1 MNKLKNIS
9 SAVILSFALLSNVSA
24 AESTKDIKIEIDGK
38 NVISD
43 VAPFINNERTLVPIR
58 VISENLGYN
67 VNWDNNSR
75 KVTVKNSDKTIE
87 LFIGKKNVSVNGVDN
102 SIDVAPMIK
111 NERTFVPLRFI
122 SESFDNDVKWDNNT
136 RTVKI
141 NKKNVRVD
149 SIITDNKDSSKIVYS
164 NLPQKNEKSKDNTE
178 LFNDWYKQQGSN
190 IRPDYHIDTMPRYNT
205 NNSNR
210 YYNSDYNRPQY
221 SSDTQQNYIQK
232 SNLGEMKN
240 ISVKYRLDVIQM
252 QIDRMYYQPTLEK
265 KIDERNHIQKQLD
278 TLTLDDT
285 STARARRIKLKKQ
298 LEEKDSEIE
307 AFQKEHSYL
316 LTKQGLL
323 QNLYDYN
330 AIASDENAI
339 KRYNDYTENKLSQ
352 LDAERNS
359 YLYTVELVQMINKRN
374 KNLERFNTLTLDD
387 TSNGRGRR
395 IKLKEEIEE
404 LDYQIGRYRNQNKN
418 IKLMPYAEPMV
429 NKYDVDVDKD
439 IRI

>member
-1 MNKLKNIS
+1 MNKFKKIS
-9 SAVILSFALLSNVSA
+9 SALILSFILANNVSA
-24 AESTKDIKIEIDGK
+24 AISTKDIKIEIDGK
-38 NVISD
+38 NVVSD

-75 KVTVKNSDKTIE
+75 KVTVKNNDKTIE
-87 LFIGKKNVSVNGVDN
+87 LFIGKKNVFVNGVNN
-102 SIDVAPMIK
+102 SIDVAPIIK
-111 NERTFVPLRFI
+111 SERTFVPLRFI
-122 SESFDNDVKWDNNT
+122 SESFDNDVKWDNNS

-141 NKKNVRVD
+141 NKKNAKVD
-149 SIITDNKDSSKIVYS
+149 SIITDNKDSSNIVYS
-164 NLPQKNEKSKDNTE
+164 NVPQKIEKSKDNTE

-190 IRPDYHIDTMPRYNT
+190 IRPDYHIDTTPRYNANT
-205 NNSNR
+205 SNI
-210 YYNSDYNRPQY
+210 YYNSEYNRPKH
-221 SSDTQQNYIQK
+221 SSSTQQNYIQK

-252 QIDRMYYQPTLEK
+252 QIDRMYYQPTLGK
-265 KIDERNHIQKQLD
+265 KLDERNQIQKQLNS
-278 TLTLDDT
+278 LTLDDT

-359 YLYTVELVQMINKRN
+359 YLYTIELVQMINKRN
-374 KNLERFNTLTLDD
+374 QILDRINVLILDD
-387 TSNGRGRR
+387 THQARGKR
-395 IKLKEEIEE
+395 IDLKKEIEE
-404 LDYQIGRYRNQNKN
+404 LDYQIGRYRNQNRN
-418 IKLMPYAEPMV
+418 NKLMPYAEPII
-429 NKYDVDVDKD
+429 NKYDSDVDRD
-439 IRI
+439 IKI